1 MTDNSNIRKRKQ
13 ADSDATKHQIHL
25 EMIQSSLVAIT
36 DGFKNEN
43 VEKKQ
48 LLNQIINLQEINS
61 SYLEKTKTS
70 YGEMVGV
77 INQFGEQITGIEKYI
92 PQSVAKIEA
101 NNEKHQKAIS
111 IKIGWIMWFTA
122 CIVFTIFCFMA
133 KMLIG

>member
-13 ADSDATKHQIHL
+13 ADSDVTKHQIHL

-36 DGFKNEN
+36 DGVKKEGI
-43 VEKKQ
+43 EKKQ
-48 LLNQIINLQEINS
+48 LLNQIISLQEVNA

-70 YGEMVGV
+70 YDEMVGV
-77 INQFGEQITGIEKYI
+77 VNQFGEQITGIKKYI
-92 PQSVAKIEA
+92 PQSVANIEA

-133 KMLIG
+133 KILIS